1 LGSVADG
8 VTDADDMSDALSITL
23 VLLACIAVGA
33 ALLVPLRTR
42 ALTGAR
48 RAAAVPRPAVGIG
61 TVRSVTDAAEPIVVD
76 VESVSGQ
83 RFVGRL
89 RAADGDAAMPDLHP
103 GVVLL
108 VTFDPAARER
118 LSLPDDIVAV
128 RSAFDRM
135 LIRKGLLTHGQLE
148 LIRHGIRSRGV
159 VTGVRTTGGARE
171 DYREVELDLMVRRPE
186 GGQFPAHETTL
197 IPASALAGVT
207 PGSMVDTY
215 YRSGDESAVAVCV
228 PPN

>member
-1 LGSVADG
+1 
-8 VTDADDMSDALSITL
+8 MSDALSITL

-33 ALLVPLRTR
+33 ALVVPLRTR
-42 ALTGAR
+42 ALAGAR
-48 RAAAVPRPAVGIG
+48 RAA
-61 TVRSVTDAAEPIVVD
+61 DAAH
-76 VESVSGQ
+76 
-83 RFVGRL
+83 
-89 RAADGDAAMPDLHP
+89 GDAVMPDLPP

-108 VTFDPAARER
+108 VAFDPAARER
-118 LSLPDDIVAV
+118 LSPPDDIMAV

-148 LIRHGIRSRGV
+148 LIRHGTRSRGM

-207 PGSMVDTY
+207 PGSLVDAY

>member
-8 VTDADDMSDALSITL
+8 VADADDMSDALSITL

-33 ALLVPLRTR
+33 ALGVPLHNR
-42 ALTGAR
+42 ALAGAR
-48 RAAAVPRPAVGIG
+48 RGADAADAA
-61 TVRSVTDAAEPIVVD
+61 DAAEPIIVD

-89 RAADGDAAMPDLHP
+89 RPADGDGAMPDLHP

-108 VTFDPAARER
+108 VAFDPAARER
-118 LSLPDDIVAV
+118 LSLPDDIMAV

-148 LIRHGIRSRGV
+148 LIRHGTRSRGV
-159 VTGVRTTGGARE
+159 VTGVRSTGGARE

-186 GGQFPAHETTL
+186 GGQFPAHETAL

-207 PGSMVDTY
+207 PGSLVDAY
-215 YRSGDESAVAVCV
+215 YRIGDESVVAVCV